1 MKKIILLL
9 LIIIPVLLISNIKNK
24 NTCYTSIGDGYSKGI
39 DSYGQINGY
48 SKLLKKHLSNKKTL
62 NNYTNL
68 SNKDM
73 SINTLYTNI
82 LLNKNNIKGILS
94 ETEVLTLSIGLND
107 LKYKLSINNIND
119 YKLNKIINE
128 INIDINK
135 LLKEISKYYKGT
147 IYVIGYYYKD
157 YDDIYLV
164 KGIKE
169 LNNLYKNKKVVFIS
183 SKKLQNNN
191 KYYLNNPNN
200 NYPNI
205 EGYKLIE
212 LKLLKK
218 LEK

>member
-94 ETEVLTLSIGLND
+94 ETEVLTLSIGLN
-107 LKYKLSINNIND
+107 
-119 YKLNKIINE
+119 
-128 INIDINK
+128 
-135 LLKEISKYYKGT
+135 
-147 IYVIGYYYKD
+147 
-157 YDDIYLV
+157 
-164 KGIKE
+164 
-169 LNNLYKNKKVVFIS
+169 
-183 SKKLQNNN
+183 
-191 KYYLNNPNN
+191 
-200 NYPNI
+200 
-205 EGYKLIE
+205 
-212 LKLLKK
+212 
-218 LEK
+218 

>member
-169 LNNLYKNKKVVFIS
+169 LNNLYKNTKVVFIY

>member
-169 LNNLYKNKKVVFIS
+169 LNNLQMKHIS
-183 SKKLQNNN
+183 
-191 KYYLNNPNN
+191 
-200 NYPNI
+200 
-205 EGYKLIE
+205 
-212 LKLLKK
+212 LK
-218 LEK
+218 EKF

>member
-48 SKLLKKHLSNKKTL
+48 SKLLKKHLSNKKLL

-82 LLNKNNIKGILS
+82 LLNKNNIKRILS
-94 ETEVLTLSIGLND
+94 ETEILTISIGLND

-119 YKLNKIINE
+119 YKLNKIMKE

-169 LNNLYKNKKVVFIS
+169 LNNLYRNKKVCFIYS
-183 SKKLQNNN
+183 EKLQKNN

>member
-169 LNNLYKNKKVVFIS
+169 LNNLYKNKKVVFIY

-205 EGYKLIE
+205 EGYKLRE

>member
-169 LNNLYKNKKVVFIS
+169 LNNLYKNKKVVFIY